1 MIAVVDKSENHGYL
15 CSVLGMG
22 MGMGMRTANGNA
34 NAREI
39 IKNHIEPQLT
49 AELRMSAPTATAT
62 PAPATAPTETATLP
76 LSLLLVASKVT

>member
-15 CSVLGMG
+15 CSVLG

-49 AELRMSAPTATAT
+49 AELRMSAPTAT
-62 PAPATAPTETATLP
+62 PAPATAPTATATATLP

>member
-15 CSVLGMG
+15 CSVLG

-49 AELRMSAPTATAT
+49 AELRMSAPTST
-62 PAPATAPTETATLP
+62 PAPATAPTATATLP

>member
-15 CSVLGMG
+15 CSVLG

-49 AELRMSAPTATAT
+49 AELRMSAPTAT
-62 PAPATAPTETATLP
+62 PAPATAPTATATLP

>member
-22 MGMGMRTANGNA
+22 MGLRTANGNA

-49 AELRMSAPTATAT
+49 AELRMSAPTAT
-62 PAPATAPTETATLP
+62 PAPATAPTATATLP

>member
-15 CSVLGMG
+15 CSVLG

-49 AELRMSAPTATAT
+49 AELRMSAPTAT
-62 PAPATAPTETATLP
+62 PAPATAPTATATLP
-76 LSLLLVASKVT
+76 LSLLLVASKVA

>member
-15 CSVLGMG
+15 CSVLG

-49 AELRMSAPTATAT
+49 AELRMSAPTAT
-62 PAPATAPTETATLP
+62 PAPATAPTATATLP
-76 LSLLLVASKVT
+76 LSLLIVASKVT

>member
-22 MGMGMRTANGNA
+22 MGMRTVNGNA

-49 AELRMSAPTATAT
+49 AELRMSAPTAT
-62 PAPATAPTETATLP
+62 PAPATAPTATATLP

>member
-22 MGMGMRTANGNA
+22 MGMRSANGNA

-49 AELRMSAPTATAT
+49 AELRMSAPTAT
-62 PAPATAPTETATLP
+62 PAPATAPTATATLP

>member
-15 CSVLGMG
+15 CSVLG

-49 AELRMSAPTATAT
+49 AELRMSAPTAT
-62 PAPATAPTETATLP
+62 PAPATDPTATTTLP

>member
-15 CSVLGMG
+15 CSVLG

-49 AELRMSAPTATAT
+49 AELRMSAPTAT
-62 PAPATAPTETATLP
+62 PAPATAPTATATLP
-76 LSLLLVASKVT
+76 LSLLLFASKVT

>member
-15 CSVLGMG
+15 CSVLG

-49 AELRMSAPTATAT
+49 AELRMSAPTVT
-62 PAPATAPTETATLP
+62 PAPATAPTATATLP